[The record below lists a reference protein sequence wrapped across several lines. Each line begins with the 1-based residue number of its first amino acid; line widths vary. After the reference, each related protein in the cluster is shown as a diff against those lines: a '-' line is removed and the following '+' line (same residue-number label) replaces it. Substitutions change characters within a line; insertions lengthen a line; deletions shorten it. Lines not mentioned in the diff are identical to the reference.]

1 MASPINPQRIHIR
14 KELPHKEGNII
25 YWMGRDMRVDD
36 NWALLFAQSL
46 GMKYKM
52 PMAVVFVLVPEFLDA
67 TERAYGFLLKGLH
80 EVESHLQK
88 KDIPFY
94 LLLGTPEK
102 VIPKF
107 VKEHS
112 VTKIVTDFNP
122 LKIVEQFKTAVTE
135 NVNASVYEVDAHNI
149 VPTRIASDK
158 QEFGAYT
165 IRPKLHRLL
174 PAFLEEYPAVRK
186 HPFPWPSSVTP
197 TDWQKADKSLT
208 IDRTVKEVSWLVPG
222 ENSAEKWMK
231 DFLRIRFE
239 QYDIERND
247 PTMNGQSG
255 LSPYLHFGHLAP
267 QRVALEVIKLSGKN
281 IADIVH
287 KEKNGA
293 ADQRGNDAAFLE
305 ELIIRRELSDNYT
318 FYNRNYD
325 STEGFPNWAK
335 LSIAEHRSDKREKLY
350 THEQFENASTHDEL
364 WNASQRQMVLTGK
377 MHGYMRMYW
386 AKKILEWTPSVEDA
400 MKIAIHLND
409 KYELDGRDPN
419 GYAGIAWSI
428 GGVHDR
434 AWFDRPVFGKIRY
447 MNYNGC
453 KSKFNVARYI
463 SEMNSLSESKIL

>member
-14 KELPHKEGNII
+14 KELPHKDGNVI

-52 PMAVVFVLVPEFLDA
+52 PLAVVFVLVPEFLDA
-67 TERAYGFLLKGLH
+67 TERAYGFLLKGLQ
-80 EVESHLQK
+80 EIESQLRK

-112 VTKIVTDFNP
+112 VTKIVSDFNP
-122 LKIVEQFKTAVTE
+122 LNIVEQFKSSVSE
-135 NVNASVYEVDAHNI
+135 NVNASFYEVDAHNI

-158 QEFGAYT
+158 KEFGAYT

-174 PAFLEEYPAVRK
+174 PTFLEEFPSVRK
-186 HPFPWPSSVTP
+186 HPFAWPVPVTP
-197 TDWQKADKSLT
+197 TDWKKADKSLT
-208 IDRTVKEVSWLVPG
+208 IDRTVKEVTWLTAGPEAAVQR
-222 ENSAEKWMK
+222 MK
-231 DFLRIRFE
+231 DFLQSRFVH
-239 QYDIERND
+239 YDAQRND
-247 PTMNGQSG
+247 PTLKGQSG
-255 LSPYLHFGHLAP
+255 LSPFLHFGHLSP
-267 QRVALEVIKLSGKN
+267 QRVALEVLKLSGKN
-281 IADIVH
+281 ITEIVH

-293 ADQRGNDAAFLE
+293 AEQRGNDAAFLE
-305 ELIIRRELSDNYT
+305 ELIIRRELSDNFT
-318 FYNRNYD
+318 FYNKNYD
-325 STEGFPNWAK
+325 TPEGFPNWAK
-335 LSIAEHRSDKREKLY
+335 LSIQEHRNDKRDKLY
-350 THEQFENASTHDEL
+350 TLEKFERSLTHDDL
-364 WNASQRQMVLTGK
+364 WNAAQRQMVLTGT

-453 KSKFNVARYI
+453 KSKFNVAEYI
-463 SEMNSLSESKIL
+463 NAMNTLSDP